1 MITTRIIGG
10 LGNQMFQYAAG
21 RALALRNRAGLAI
34 DRRAFA
40 DYNVHAYA
48 LDFFV
53 LEASDASVS
62 NLPNVAGVGGRL
74 SQLLPWRRP
83 VKHVVERGLRFDPA
97 VAAQS
102 GKVYLDGY
110 WQSEK
115 YFVDFADILRND
127 FRFRHTPSPANAEF
141 LKRAAANNTVSIHI
155 RRGDYVTNPNALAV
169 HGTCPPAYY
178 ERAIAKLMEDCG
190 SDLVGFVFSDDHAWA
205 RDHIRLPIELIHVE
219 GNAADKAYEDMRIMA
234 ACRHHVIANSTFSW
248 WGAWLDP
255 RSDSKVI
262 APARWFADPKMD
274 ATDLIPGRWS
284 RLQVELGP
292 SAATC

>member
-21 RALALRNRAGLAI
+21 RALALRNRTGLAI
-34 DRRAFA
+34 DRSAFM
-40 DYNVHAYA
+40 DYTVHAYA

-53 LEASDASVS
+53 LEAPAASASDLPAS
-62 NLPNVAGVGGRL
+62 PGAGNRL
-74 SQLLPWRRP
+74 SRLLPWRRP
-83 VKHVVERGLRFDPA
+83 VRHVVEQGLRFDPA

-102 GKVYLDGY
+102 GNVYLDGY
-110 WQSEK
+110 WQSEQ
-115 YFVDFADILRND
+115 YFSDFSDILRKD
-127 FRFRHTPSPANAEF
+127 FRFRHAPSPTNAEF
-141 LKRAAANNTVSIHI
+141 LKRAGADNTVSIHI

-169 HGTCPPAYY
+169 HGTCSPAYY
-178 ERAIAKLMEDCG
+178 EKAITTLAKECG
-190 SDLVGFVFSDDHAWA
+190 SPLVGFVFSDDHAWA
-205 RDHIRLPIELIHVE
+205 HENIRLPIETVHVE

-255 RSDSKVI
+255 RPDSRVI
-262 APARWFADPKMD
+262 APARWFADTSMD
-274 ATDLIPGRWS
+274 ATDLIPERWK